1 MKTGALFNLDN
12 VTNGIG
18 SCRDLICL
26 HRMYH
31 RIFVAQDQAADG
43 GLKEMVEGAII
54 DVRNRSKIRLYF
66 RLQGASQLLTWAVE
80 KS

>member
-12 VTNGIG
+12 VTNSIG

-31 RIFVAQDQAADG
+31 RIFVAQDQAAGG
-43 GLKEMVEGAII
+43 GLNEMADGPSTTSAIGRKTVCIFDCKE
-54 DVRNRSKIRLYF
+54 RLDC
-66 RLQGASQLLTWAVE
+66 
-80 KS
+80 